1 MKKLV
6 LLGLVLILALS
17 AFALTGC
24 KGGADDATT
33 DEGTAATEEQ
43 FTIGVTRFL
52 DHPALNN
59 TRQGFLDALAEEG
72 FVEGKN
78 ITILD
83 ETADL
88 DTAVTQQIA
97 QNFVAKNVDLI
108 FAIATPSAQ
117 AAQNAVLD
125 TEIPVLFG
133 AISDP
138 VGANLSTADGLGIGN
153 ISGVSD
159 ALPIESQ
166 LKMIR
171 ELLPDA
177 KSIGIPYNTG
187 EDNSLST
194 IEELGK
200 LAPKY
205 DFTLEEVGITAN
217 ADIPG
222 AIDSLIG
229 KGVDTIYIITDNMV
243 VGQLP
248 AILEKTDAAKLPVF
262 GSEVEQVRMGAV
274 ATEGIEYTMLGREAG
289 KMAAQILRGEKKA
302 GEIPFFQF
310 TEFFTYVNTAAAD
323 TIGLTIPQ
331 AILDRAAE
339 TFTTLDR

>member
-1 MKKLV
+1 MKKVLV
-6 LLGLVLILALS
+6 LCLVLVLALG

-24 KGGADDATT
+24 GGGTDDATT
-33 DEGTAATEEQ
+33 DDTTASEQ
-43 FTIGVTRFL
+43 SYTIGVTRFL

-59 TRQGFLDALAEEG
+59 TRDGFLQALADEG

-78 ITILD
+78 LTIID
-83 ETADL
+83 DNADL
-88 DTAVTQQIA
+88 DTSVAQQIA

-117 AAQNAVLD
+117 AAQNAALD
-125 TEIPVLFG
+125 TDIPVLFG

-166 LKMIR
+166 LEMIR

-177 KSIGIPYNTG
+177 KTIGIPYNTG

-194 IEELGK
+194 IEELNT
-200 LAPKY
+200 LAPKHG
-205 DFTLEEVGITAN
+205 FTLEEIGITAT
-217 ADIPG
+217 ADVPG
-222 AIDSLIG
+222 AIDTLVG

-243 VGQLP
+243 VGSLP
-248 AILEKTDAAKLPVF
+248 AILEKTDVAKLPVF

-274 ATEGIEYTMLGREAG
+274 ATEGIEYTKLGYEAG
-289 KMAAQILRGEKKA
+289 KMAAQILRGEKTA

-310 TEFFTYVNTAAAD
+310 TDFFTYVNTAAAD
-323 TIGLTIPQ
+323 GIGLTIPQ
-331 AILDRAAE
+331 QILDRATE
-339 TFTTLDR
+339 TFTTLER